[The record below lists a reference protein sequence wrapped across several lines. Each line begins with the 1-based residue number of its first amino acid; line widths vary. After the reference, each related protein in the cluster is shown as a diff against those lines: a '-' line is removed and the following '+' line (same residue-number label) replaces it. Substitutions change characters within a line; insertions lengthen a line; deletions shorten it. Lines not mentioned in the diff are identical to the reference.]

1 MTASLSFGGL
11 PGGGGGVVR
20 AYPQASEQVRAQ
32 LFMQQGGTLCP
43 AAQRGVRAAGWEAER
58 DAAVYSAGCGP
69 GRSPFPSATYR
80 LAGHRH
86 T

>member
-1 MTASLSFGGL
+1 MS
-11 PGGGGGVVR
+11 
-20 AYPQASEQVRAQ
+20 AYPQALEQVRAQ
-32 LFMQQGGTLCP
+32 LLVQQGGTPVPCCP
-43 AAQRGVRAAGWEAER
+43 MWSAVAGWEAER

-80 LAGHRH
+80 LAGHGH

>member
-1 MTASLSFGGL
+1 MGV
-11 PGGGGGVVR
+11 GVVT
-20 AYPQASEQVRAQ
+20 AYPQALEQVRAQ
-32 LFMQQGGTLCP
+32 LLVQQGGTLYP
-43 AAQRGVRAAGWEAER
+43 AAQCGLRAAGWEAER

-80 LAGHRH
+80 LAGHGH